1 MNLSSKSKKMNT
13 QECMCVCAYNNTHTH
28 IHIHSLSY
36 QPDVNL
42 ALEHTQGKTYFA
54 HKIWKH
60 IFKTPHFL
68 LCKLEKTNTHTHTIF
83 KVAGKNK
90 RKSYKLN
97 VIEYTVTE
105 LTYVIS
111 IIFFFK

>member
-1 MNLSSKSKKMNT
+1 MH
-13 QECMCVCAYNNTHTH
+13 VCIQPHTHTH
-28 IHIHSLSY
+28 THTHTHSQSFLPARCKFGIRTHPIKNVFFS
-36 QPDVNL
+36 QNL
-42 ALEHTQGKTYFA
+42 
-54 HKIWKH
+54 KH

-68 LCKLEKTNTHTHTIF
+68 LCKLEKTTHTIF

-111 IIFFFK
+111 IIILSNKTTKNG